1 MAKVERFFGS
11 YFDKEKIFEELYG
24 KHFKKFYKGKPT
36 KRYVKLM
43 QQLKKID
50 NVNPEDIE
58 MLLLT

>member
-43 QQLKKID
+43 
-50 NVNPEDIE
+50 
-58 MLLLT
+58 